1 MIAFF
6 SEPVSDFPPDAAG
19 LLFAFFGPTDPDP
32 AFIAFGPASLSDSF
46 SSSSSLTN
54 PSWLSTS
61 ICVLGVFCSGED
73 QGQGFGEV
81 TKRDVGL
88 Q

>member
-1 MIAFF
+1 MIASF
-6 SEPVSDFPPDAAG
+6 SEPAADFSPDAAG
-19 LLFAFFGPTDPDP
+19 LSLAFFGFAYP
-32 AFIAFGPASLSDSF
+32 ALVCIAFASLSDYF
-46 SSSSSLTN
+46 SSSLSW

-61 ICVLGVFCSGED
+61 ICVGGVFCSGED